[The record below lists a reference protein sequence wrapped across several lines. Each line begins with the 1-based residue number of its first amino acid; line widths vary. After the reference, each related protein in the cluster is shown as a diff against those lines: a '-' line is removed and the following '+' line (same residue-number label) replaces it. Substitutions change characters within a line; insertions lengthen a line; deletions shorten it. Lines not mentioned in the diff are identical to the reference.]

1 MSQPFDF
8 EDAFSRNLGWVTP
21 DEQQILRG
29 KRVAVAG
36 MGGVGGSEVI
46 TLARLGVGGF
56 NIADFDIFEVANF
69 NRQRGATMSSVGRPK
84 VEVLRDMILDVNP
97 EAVINVFEAGVT
109 VENAGDFLD
118 DVDLF
123 VDALDIY
130 ALDIRRTI
138 FARCYEKDIPAVTA
152 APIGMGTACLVFMPG
167 KMSFDEY
174 FDFEGS
180 SSVDQT
186 IKLIIG
192 VSPSFQQRRYL
203 VYPEGLDFTEKRAPS
218 TAIGVEL
225 AAGVACTNAL
235 KILLGRGKI
244 IVAPRGV
251 QFDAYQNRMIK
262 FWRPGGNRN
271 PLQRL
276 LFRAVKRSFAPES

>member
-1 MSQPFDF
+1 MSNPFDF
-8 EDAFSRNLGWVTP
+8 EEAFSRNLGWVTP
-21 DEQQILRG
+21 EEQENLRG
-29 KRVAVAG
+29 KRVAIAG
-36 MGGVGGSEVI
+36 MGGVGGSELI

-56 NIADFDIFEVANF
+56 NIADFDIFEVGNF
-69 NRQRGATMSSVGRPK
+69 NRQYGATMSSVGRPK
-84 VEVLRDMILDVNP
+84 VDVMREKTLDVNP
-97 EAVINVFEAGVT
+97 EARINVLADGVT
-109 VENAGDFLD
+109 PANIDDFLR

-130 ALDIRRTI
+130 ALDIRREI
-138 FARCYEKDIPAVTA
+138 FAGCYAKEIPAVTA

-180 SSVDQT
+180 SPVDKT

-192 VSPSFQQRRYL
+192 VSPSFQQRHYL

-218 TAIGVEL
+218 TAMGVEL
-225 AAGVACTNAL
+225 AAGVACSNAL
-235 KILLGRGKI
+235 KILLGRGKTI
-244 IVAPRGV
+244 HAPRGL

-262 FWRPGGNRN
+262 FWRPWGNRN

>member
-36 MGGVGGSEVI
+36 MGGVGGIELI
-46 TLARLGVGGF
+46 TLARLGIAGF

-69 NRQRGATMSSVGRPK
+69 NRQYGATMSSVGRAK
-84 VEVLRDMILDVNP
+84 VEVMRERVLDVNP
-97 EAVINVFEAGVT
+97 EAGIKVFEAGVT
-109 VENAGDFLD
+109 DENAGDFLD

-138 FARCYEKDIPAVTA
+138 FARCQEKGIPAVTA
-152 APIGMGTACLVFMPG
+152 APIGIGTACLVFMPG

-218 TAIGVEL
+218 TAMGVEL
-225 AAGVACTNAL
+225 AAGVACANVL

-276 LFRAVKRSFAPES
+276 LFRAVKRSFAAKS

>member
-36 MGGVGGSEVI
+36 MGGVGGSELI
-46 TLARLGVGGF
+46 TLARLGIAGF
-56 NIADFDIFEVANF
+56 NIADFDVFEVANF
-69 NRQRGATMSSVGRPK
+69 NRQYGATMSSVGRAK
-84 VEVLRDMILDVNP
+84 VEVMRERVLDVNP
-97 EAVINVFEAGVT
+97 EARINVFEAGVT
-109 VENAGDFLD
+109 DENVGAFLD

-123 VDALDIY
+123 IDALDIY

-138 FARCYEKDIPAVTA
+138 FAHCREKGIPAVTA

-180 SSVDQT
+180 SPVDQT

-203 VYPEGLDFTEKRAPS
+203 VYPEGLDFSEKRAPS
-218 TAIGVEL
+218 TAMGVEL
-225 AAGVACTNAL
+225 AAGVACSNAL

-244 IVAPRGV
+244 IVAPWGV

-276 LFRAVKRSFAPES
+276 LFRAVKRSFAAGS

>member
-1 MSQPFDF
+1 MSQDFDF

-36 MGGVGGSEVI
+36 MGGVGGIELI
-46 TLARLGVGGF
+46 TLARLGIAGF

-69 NRQRGATMSSVGRPK
+69 NRQYGATMSSVGRAK
-84 VEVLRDMILDVNP
+84 VEVMRERALDVNP

-109 VENAGDFLD
+109 DENVGDFLD

-138 FARCYEKDIPAVTA
+138 FAHCHEKGIPAVTA

-203 VYPEGLDFTEKRAPS
+203 VYPEGLDFAEKRAPS
-218 TAIGVEL
+218 TSIGVEL
-225 AAGVACTNAL
+225 AAGVACSNAL
-235 KILLGRGKI
+235 KILLGRGRI

-276 LFRAVKRSFAPES
+276 LFRAVKRSFAARS

>member
-1 MSQPFDF
+1 MTIPFDF

-21 DEQQILRG
+21 DEQQVLRG

-36 MGGVGGSEVI
+36 MGGVGGSELI
-46 TLARLGVGGF
+46 TLVRLGVAGF
-56 NIADFDIFEVANF
+56 NIADFDHFEVANF

-84 VEVLRDMILDVNP
+84 VEVMRDMVLDLNP
-97 EAVINVFEAGVT
+97 EAGINVFEAGVT
-109 VENAGDFLD
+109 DENVAEFLA

-138 FARCYEKDIPAVTA
+138 FSRCYEMGIPAVTA

-167 KMSFDEY
+167 NMSFDEY

-180 SSVDQT
+180 SPIDQT

-192 VSPSFQQRRYL
+192 VSPSFQQRHYL
-203 VYPEGLDFTEKRAPS
+203 VYPKGLDFSAKRAPS
-218 TAIGVEL
+218 TSIGVEL
-225 AAGVACTNAL
+225 AAGVACANAL
-235 KILLGRGKI
+235 KILLGRGR
-244 IVAPRGV
+244 VLHAPWGL
-251 QFDAYQNRMIK
+251 QFDAYQNQMIK
-262 FWRPGGNRN
+262 FWRPWGNRN

-276 LFRAVKRSFAPES
+276 LFRAVKKKFATES

>member
-36 MGGVGGSEVI
+36 MGGVGGIELI
-46 TLARLGVGGF
+46 TLARLGIAGF

-69 NRQRGATMSSVGRPK
+69 NRQYGATMSSVGRAK
-84 VEVLRDMILDVNP
+84 VEVMRERVLDVNP
-97 EAVINVFEAGVT
+97 EAGIKVFEAGVT
-109 VENAGDFLD
+109 DENAGDFLD

-138 FARCYEKDIPAVTA
+138 FARCQEKGIPAVTA
-152 APIGMGTACLVFMPG
+152 APIGIGTACLVFMPG

-218 TAIGVEL
+218 TAMGVEL
-225 AAGVACTNAL
+225 AAGVACANAL

-276 LFRAVKRSFAPES
+276 LFRAVKRSFAAKS

>member
-36 MGGVGGSEVI
+36 MGGVGGIELI
-46 TLARLGVGGF
+46 TLARLGIAGF

-69 NRQRGATMSSVGRPK
+69 NRQYGATMSSVGRAK
-84 VEVLRDMILDVNP
+84 VEVMRERVLDVNP
-97 EAVINVFEAGVT
+97 EAGIKVFEAGVT
-109 VENAGDFLD
+109 DENAGDFLD
-118 DVDLF
+118 GVDLF

-138 FARCYEKDIPAVTA
+138 FARCQEKGIPAVTA
-152 APIGMGTACLVFMPG
+152 APIGIGTACLVFMPG

-218 TAIGVEL
+218 TAMGVEL
-225 AAGVACTNAL
+225 AAGVACANVL

-276 LFRAVKRSFAPES
+276 LFRAVKRSFAAKS

>member
-29 KRVAVAG
+29 KRVAIAG
-36 MGGVGGSEVI
+36 MGGVGGVELI
-46 TLARLGVGGF
+46 TLARLGIAGF

-69 NRQRGATMSSVGRPK
+69 NRQYGATMSSVGRAK
-84 VEVLRDMILDVNP
+84 VEVMRERVLDVNP
-97 EAVINVFEAGVT
+97 EALINVFEAGVT
-109 VENAGDFLD
+109 DENAGDFLD

-138 FARCYEKDIPAVTA
+138 FARCHEKGIPAVTA

-218 TAIGVEL
+218 TAMGVEL

-244 IVAPRGV
+244 VIAPRGV
-251 QFDAYQNRMIK
+251 QFDAYQSRMIK

-276 LFRAVKRSFAPES
+276 LFRAVKRSFAARS